1 MKTLPLATLAVAATL
16 SSHAVAGIVVN
27 GNLHDWQINQT
38 TWVSSLPNVHST
50 VEDATGGSGAYLNPG
65 YGGQAYDA
73 EALYATFQDDKLF
86 IALITGHD
94 PATKDNLAKNT
105 YAAGDFAID
114 FGKNGTYDL
123 GINIV
128 NNFTGGVLGGVYAN
142 PTWTYGLWDTGG
154 NYNPGHPDTT
164 QPTSLRNGSLI
175 GMADFDYSKNG
186 AGGYG
191 TWKSDKH
198 YFYEISVDRDVLLDA
213 GWDGSAFNIHWTENC
228 ANDSIVT
235 DPGLVV
241 PEPGSLALLGVGMIG
256 LAGGSLRRRSVR

>member
-1 MKTLPLATLAVAATL
+1 MKPLSLATLAVAATL
-16 SSHAVAGIVVN
+16 SSPAVAGLVVN

-50 VEDATGGSGAYLNPG
+50 VEDTTGGNSAYLNPG

-73 EALYATFQDDKLF
+73 EALYATFQDSKLF

-94 PATKDNLAKNT
+94 PAIEDNPGENI

-114 FGKNGTYDL
+114 FGKNGSYDL

-128 NNFTGGVLGGVYAN
+128 NGFGLAGGVYAS
-142 PTWTYGLWDTGG
+142 PTWAYGLWGTDGS
-154 NYNPGHPDTT
+154 YNPTHPDTSH
-164 QPTSLRNGSLI
+164 PTSLLSGSLI
-175 GMADFDYSKNG
+175 GVADFDYSKNG

-191 TWKSDKH
+191 TWRNDKH
-198 YFYEISVDRDVLLDA
+198 FFYEISVDLDVLLAA

-235 DPGLVV
+235 DPGLFV
-241 PEPGSLALLGVGMIG
+241 PEPGSLALVGVGMLG
-256 LAGGSLRRRSVR
+256 LVGGGLRRRSAR